1 VRLTDTSIVKKNQLA
16 GVGRAGL
23 WAVRHVL
30 PFACVGAAAALVY
43 AGAVSVDA
51 RGLTASVLCAAAL
64 LAFIVRES
72 LHARSDCPGG
82 SARSLVELRLLV
94 LAAALL
100 QLGTVLAR
108 SAQLELGAVLYLFA
122 LVSVTF
128 FSRTASVPALA
139 LVLAL
144 EWLGGGGPAAGD
156 QVELSRRLT
165 FSLFLAFFGAFGLA
179 FLRTEILRIRA
190 KGKEHLDEKL
200 RVITEQARDF
210 RLMSVPSSHVDEGE
224 EGTDSEEDRRAEIL
238 CVTSA
243 LHEIHSTI
251 YTLLDVVRRTM
262 GLNACVLLWEKDS
275 GEYLG
280 IFEAATS
287 SGSISDAPIPIHF
300 GLTGAVVAHGK
311 PIRICP
317 VPSDTAPIPYY
328 AEREDVSSFCAMPV
342 EDGSVVRGVL
352 CADRLTEDAFTDAEC
367 EVLEQVAEQ
376 AVRII
381 STERLFLQLV
391 KSKTEQ
397 SRLYRASTRLRE
409 AHTCEEVLEAAFES
423 ARSIVDWD
431 LAAATLY
438 DPHTRRH
445 RVLHAVGE
453 WEEQVAGLS
462 WRDNGGLVS
471 QTVRMRHYL
480 PYKGKYEA
488 ASQTVLIKKVRFK
501 EARSLL
507 VLPLVAQDK
516 AIGTLLIV
524 SRKEGIFSQQIRLLL
539 QVIADQTA
547 LSYQNALMVRRLE
560 ELATTDPL
568 TGLFNKR
575 VFLEALGRNSISAQ
589 RYDKKLSLI
598 MTDLDKFKSVNDTHG
613 HPVGDQVLIQFA
625 DVLRRNARE
634 VDVVCRYGGEEF
646 VVIVVETDAE
656 GAYRM
661 AERIR
666 RDMERERIDTGTGTV
681 RVTCSMGVAT
691 CPEQG
696 PGPEELIRN
705 ADEALYEAKRS
716 GRNRVVVSSAGYRQT
731 G

>member
-1 VRLTDTSIVKKNQLA
+1 MKEPRLEDA
-16 GVGRAGL
+16 GRAGL

-30 PFACVGAAAALVY
+30 PFTCVGAAAGLITV
-43 AGAVSVDA
+43 GAVSLDA
-51 RGLTASVLCAAAL
+51 RGLTVSVLCAAAL
-64 LAFIVRES
+64 LAFIVREA
-72 LHARSDCPGG
+72 LHLRAESPGG
-82 SARSLVELRLLV
+82 WARSLGELRLLV
-94 LAAALL
+94 PAAALL
-100 QLGTVLAR
+100 QLGTILAR
-108 SAQLELGAVLYLFA
+108 SAQLELGAVLYLYA

-128 FSRTASVPALA
+128 FSRAASVPALI
-139 LVLAL
+139 LVLAT
-144 EWLGGGGPAAGD
+144 EWLGGAGALAGD
-156 QVELSRRLT
+156 AVELSRRLA
-165 FSLFLAFFGAFGLA
+165 FSLFLTFFGAFGLA
-179 FLRTEILRIRA
+179 FLRTEIMRIRA
-190 KGKEHLDEKL
+190 KGREHLDEKM
-200 RVITEQARDF
+200 RVIIQQARDF
-210 RLMSVPSSHVDEGE
+210 RLMSAPSSHVDEAE
-224 EGTDSEEDRRAEIL
+224 ESPDGDDDRRAEVL
-238 CVTSA
+238 SVTSA
-243 LHEIHSTI
+243 LNEIHSTI

-287 SGSISDAPIPIHF
+287 SGNITDVPIPAHF
-300 GLTGAVVAHGK
+300 GLTGAVMAHGK

-317 VPSDTAPIPYY
+317 VPADTAPIPYY
-328 AEREDVSSFCAMPV
+328 GDREEVSSFCAIPV
-342 EDGSVVRGVL
+342 EEGSVVRGVL
-352 CADRLTEDAFTDAEC
+352 CADRLAEDAFTDAEC

-423 ARSIVDWD
+423 ARSIVEWD

-438 DPHTRRH
+438 DPRTRRH
-445 RVLHAVGE
+445 RVLHAMGE
-453 WEEQVAGLS
+453 WADQVAGLS

-471 QTVRMRHYL
+471 QAVRMRHYL
-480 PYKGKYEA
+480 PYKGKYES
-488 ASQTVLIKKVRFK
+488 ASQTVLVRKVRFR

-524 SRKEGIFSQQIRLLL
+524 SRREGIFSQQIRLLL

-547 LSYQNALMVRRLE
+547 LSYQSAIMVRRLE

-575 VFLEALGRNSISAQ
+575 VFLEALGRNARSAQ
-589 RYDKKLSLI
+589 RYGKKLSLI
-598 MTDLDKFKSVNDTHG
+598 MTDLDKFKAVNDTHG

-646 VVIVVETDAE
+646 AVIVVETDAE
-656 GAYRM
+656 GAYQM

-666 RDMERERIDTGTGTV
+666 RDMVRERIDTGTDTI

-696 PGPEELIRN
+696 PGPEDLIRS
-705 ADEALYEAKRS
+705 ADEALYEAKRA
-716 GRNRVVVSSAGYRQT
+716 GRNRVVASRAGYRQT

>member
-1 VRLTDTSIVKKNQLA
+1 MKTSQLA
-16 GVGRAGL
+16 EVGHAGL
-23 WAVRHVL
+23 WALRHVL
-30 PFACVGAAAALVY
+30 PFACVGAAAGLITV
-43 AGAVSVDA
+43 GAVSIDA
-51 RGLTASVLCAAAL
+51 RGLTVSVLCAAAL
-64 LAFIVRES
+64 MAFIVREA
-72 LHARSDCPGG
+72 LQARCENPDGWT
-82 SARSLVELRLLV
+82 RSLVELRLLV
-94 LAAALL
+94 PAAALL

-108 SAQLELGAVLYLFA
+108 SAGLELGAVLYLFA

-128 FSRTASVPALA
+128 FSRAASVPALA
-139 LVLAL
+139 TVIAV
-144 EWLGGGGPAAGD
+144 EWLCAAGPAAGGPG
-156 QVELSRRLT
+156 ELSRRLA
-165 FSLFLAFFGAFGLA
+165 FSLFLTFFGAFGLA

-190 KGKEHLDEKL
+190 KGKERLDEKL
-200 RVITEQARDF
+200 RVITEQAREF
-210 RLMSVPSSHVDEGE
+210 RLMSAPSSHVEDAD
-224 EGTDSEEDRRAEIL
+224 EGTDSEDDRRAEIL
-238 CVTSA
+238 SVTSA

-262 GLNACVLLWEKDS
+262 GLNTCVLLWEKDS

-287 SGSISDAPIPIHF
+287 AGSISESPIPAHF

-311 PIRICP
+311 PVRICP
-317 VPSDTAPIPYY
+317 VPRDAAPIPYY
-328 AEREDVSSFCAMPV
+328 VEKEDVGSFCAMPV
-342 EDGSVVRGVL
+342 EEGSVVRGVL

-367 EVLEQVAEQ
+367 EVLDQVAEQ

-438 DPHTRRH
+438 DPRTRRH
-445 RVLHAVGE
+445 KVLHAMGQ
-453 WEEQVAGLS
+453 WEDQVSGLS

-471 QTVRMRHYL
+471 QAVRMRHYL

-488 ASQTVLIKKVRFK
+488 SSQTVLVKKVRFK

-524 SRKEGIFSQQIRLLL
+524 SRREGIFSQQVRLLL

-575 VFLEALGRNSISAQ
+575 VFLEALGRNALSAQ

-646 VVIVVETDAE
+646 AVIVIETDAE

-666 RDMERERIDTGTGTV
+666 RDMERERIDTGSGTI

-696 PGPEELIRN
+696 PGSEELIRS
-705 ADEALYEAKRS
+705 ADVALYEAKRS
-716 GRNRVVVSSAGYRQT
+716 GRNRVVASSAGYQQT